1 MNAVPKNNELDM
13 KLTFLALWIFVF
25 LNMIF
30 RDLHEL
36 GRPGLLQ
43 EMMIGVVNGVQI
55 TDSFML
61 IGGMMIEIPLLM
73 LPLSQLLPFK
83 ANRLANIWI
92 GALMIP
98 LMIVVYNP
106 PDLDDIFF
114 LVFEIAAL
122 LLIIWYAW
130 RWSNPSQPLGKN
142 ASISKGNI

>member
-1 MNAVPKNNELDM
+1 MNAILKNNESDM
-13 KLTFLALWIFVF
+13 KLKFLVLWIFVF
-25 LNMIF
+25 FNMIF

-43 EMMIGVVNGVQI
+43 EMMTGVVNGVQI
-55 TDSFML
+55 TDGLLL
-61 IGGMMIEIPLLM
+61 IGGIMIEIPLLM
-73 LPLSQLLPFK
+73 LPLSLLLPFK
-83 ANRLANIWI
+83 ANRLANMWI

-98 LMIVVYNP
+98 LMIFNYNS

-130 RWSNPSQPLGKN
+130 RWSNSSQPLGEN

>member
-1 MNAVPKNNELDM
+1 MNAVLKNNELDM
-13 KLTFLALWIFVF
+13 KLKFLALWTFVF

-43 EMMIGVVNGVQI
+43 EMMTGVVNGVQI
-55 TDSFML
+55 TDGLML
-61 IGGMMIEIPLLM
+61 IGGIMIEVPLLM

-83 ANRLANIWI
+83 ANRLANMWI

-98 LMIVVYNP
+98 LMIFVYNP

-130 RWSNPSQPLGKN
+130 RWSSASQPLGKN
-142 ASISKGNI
+142 VSISKGNI

>member
-1 MNAVPKNNELDM
+1 MDTNQKIITMDM
-13 KLTFLALWIFVF
+13 KLKFLALWIFVF

-43 EMMIGVVNGVQI
+43 EIMTGVVNGVQI
-55 TDSFML
+55 TDSLML
-61 IGGMMIEIPLLM
+61 IGGIMIEIPLLM

-92 GALMIP
+92 GTLMIP
-98 LMIVVYNP
+98 LMIFVYNP

-130 RWSNPSQPLGKN
+130 RWSNTSQPLGKN